1 MDIKQFALAVHNFAF
16 GTNWD
21 DEDIVSAMGFDMIV
35 EKMKKDEKELK
46 EKYEEGVK
54 HVLTLTEQN
63 KELWLDN
70 ESLGLQDKELKQER
84 DNLREEVAKLKE
96 EVDKWKYWASEVIY
110 WSRSGSLDILGFKKL
125 ITDTNQPTIAD
136 VRDFGKELT
145 KLKEENKKLKEVAS
159 TNYQKQIAMTLM
171 GTTPASDKDEIK
183 ELKQCNLF
191 LKAECCAGGW
201 NARDNDPQ
209 EFADSVKEYFME
221 YQEHDK
227 IENVEELY
235 EEWKEWANVD

>member
-21 DEDIVSAMGFDMIV
+21 DEDIVSAMGFEMIV

-54 HVLTLTEQN
+54 HVLTLTEKN

-96 EVDKWKYWASEVIY
+96 VAAKNFQ
-110 WSRSGSLDILGFKKL
+110 RQ
-125 ITDTNQPTIAD
+125 IT
-136 VRDFGKELT
+136 
-145 KLKEENKKLKEVAS
+145 
-159 TNYQKQIAMTLM
+159 MTLM
-171 GTTPASDKDEIK
+171 GTTPASDKDEELK
-183 ELKQCNLF
+183 ELKQHNLF
-191 LKAECCAGGW
+191 LMAECCAGGW
-201 NARDNDPQ
+201 DGRDNDPHA
-209 EFADSVKEYFME
+209 FANDVKEYFEE
-221 YQEHDK
+221 YKKTHK

-235 EEWKEWANVD
+235 KEWAEWANID